1 MRSVRFLGAKHGAT
15 CAPGSRHGHMEKIL
29 DLGCG
34 TGDSWRGLGLEMDNH
49 AVVGIDIQLD
59 RVRAANLKYADRGWH
74 YLCARGENIPLPDA
88 SMHGAFCQ
96 VALPYMHI
104 PRTLIELHRVL
115 VPGGWFR
122 ATLHIPRFTWQE
134 FVRAFPRPKATL
146 FRGFVMLNGMILHLT
161 GSVLTLGKVAES
173 CQTETGM
180 RIALKRAGFDGVRFN
195 RDGMRLFVDARR
207 NAAPH
212 SNRARLPAP
221 APVVAR

>member
-1 MRSVRFLGAKHGAT
+1 
-15 CAPGSRHGHMEKIL
+15 MEKIL

-34 TGDSWRGLGLEMDNH
+34 TGDSWRGLGLEMDNQS
-49 AVVGIDIQLD
+49 VVGIDIQLD
-59 RVRAANLKYADRGWH
+59 RVRAANLKYGGRGWR

-104 PRTLIELHRVL
+104 PHTLIELHRVL

-134 FVRAFPRPKATL
+134 LVRAFPRPRATL
-146 FRGFVMLNGMILHLT
+146 FRVFVMLNGMILHLT
-161 GSVLTLGKVAES
+161 GCVLSLGNVAES

-180 RIALKRAGFDGVRFN
+180 RIALMRAGFDTVRFN
-195 RDGMRLFVDARR
+195 RDGMRLFLDARR
-207 NAAPH
+207 NGAPH
-212 SNRARLPAP
+212 PTSAPSPAP
-221 APVVAR
+221 ASIVAG